1 MASPVDINFYS
12 KSCIRNLEFWNV
24 FTNASYNEKTQE
36 INISPNGTA
45 GFTLSNDYYKGLNAS
60 RYRLLTVRLSGE
72 VNDYQDSTEI
82 VLRGSYVDSNDV
94 VYPFYKTVNLT
105 ALETT
110 GAYNMSRILEME
122 NFTMQSCTILVRNKS
137 SGIVNLSSCALYRSQ
152 DISSS
157 QIGDSIGW
165 GVTLA
170 KVIQYLDGCELY
182 YQGSSTPDKLWWVAD
197 NNGDFAG
204 VNVNNER
211 IITFSR
217 VNEILVD

>member
-24 FTNASYNEKTQE
+24 FTNASYNEKKQE

>member
-24 FTNASYNEKTQE
+24 FTNASYNEKKKE

-60 RYRLLTVRLSGE
+60 RYRLLTVHLSGE
-72 VNDYQDSTEI
+72 TSDYQDYTEI

-105 ALETT
+105 KLETT

-122 NFTMQSCTILVRNKS
+122 NFTMQSCTLLVRNKS

>member
-24 FTNASYNEKTQE
+24 FTNASYNEKKKE

-60 RYRLLTVRLSGE
+60 RYRLLTVHLSGE
-72 VNDYQDSTEI
+72 TNDYQDSTEI
-82 VLRGSYVDSNDV
+82 VLRGSYVDSNNV

-211 IITFSR
+211 IITFSK

>member
-24 FTNASYNEKTQE
+24 FTNASYNEKKHE

-182 YQGSSTPDKLWWVAD
+182 YQGSSTPDKLWWIAD

-211 IITFSR
+211 IITFSK

>member
-12 KSCIRNLEFWNV
+12 KSCIRSLEFWNV
-24 FTNASYNEKTQE
+24 FTNASYNEETQE
-36 INISPNGTA
+36 IDISPNGTA

-60 RYRLLTVRLSGE
+60 RYRLLTVSLSG
-72 VNDYQDSTEI
+72 VASDYQDSTEI

-105 ALETT
+105 DLETT
-110 GAYNMSRILEME
+110 GSYNMSRILEME

-137 SGIVNLSSCALYRSQ
+137 SQPVHLSSCALYRSQ

-217 VNEILVD
+217 VNEILID